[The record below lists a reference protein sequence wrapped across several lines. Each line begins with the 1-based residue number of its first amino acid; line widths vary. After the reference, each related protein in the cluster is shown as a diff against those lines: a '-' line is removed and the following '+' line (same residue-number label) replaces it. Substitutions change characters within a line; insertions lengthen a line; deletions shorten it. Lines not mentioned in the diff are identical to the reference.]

1 MTELIVALD
10 EPTFDQAMDVVRRT
24 SARVSW
30 YKVGYEAYYG
40 YGAQIL
46 GALREAEKS
55 VFLDLKLHDIPTT
68 VAAAVRA
75 VARLGARLV
84 TVHAAG
90 GAAML
95 SAAAGAR
102 DESPSGPRL
111 LAVTVLTSMSADDL
125 RATGVDRPPNELVTL
140 RARLAAQC
148 RIDGVVCAVSEA
160 GAVRAALG
168 LDFLV
173 LCPGIRPESAQAGD
187 HQRVATP
194 AEAVRAGADFIVVGR
209 PITRSADP
217 ASAAR
222 AILDELKTAS

>member
-1 MTELIVALD
+1 MTDLIVALD
-10 EPTFDQAMDVVRRT
+10 EPAFEQAMDVVRLT

-40 YGAQIL
+40 YGDRIL
-46 GALREAEKS
+46 GALREAKKS

-75 VARLGARLV
+75 AARLGVRLV

-125 RATGVDRPPNELVTL
+125 RATGVDRSPDELVVL
-140 RARLAAQC
+140 RARLAAEC
-148 RIDGVVCAVSEA
+148 RIDGVVCAVQEA

-168 LDFLV
+168 RDFLV
-173 LCPGIRPESAQAGD
+173 LCPGIRPEGAQAAD
-187 HQRVATP
+187 QQRVATP

>member
-10 EPTFDQAMDVVRRT
+10 EPTFEQAMDVVRRT

-75 VARLGARLV
+75 AARLGARLV

-102 DESPSGPRL
+102 DESPPGPRL

-140 RARLAAQC
+140 RARLAAEC
-148 RIDGVVCAVSEA
+148 RIDGVVCAVPEA
-160 GAVRAALG
+160 AAVRAALG
-168 LDFLV
+168 RDFLV
-173 LCPGIRPESAQAGD
+173 LCPGIRPKGAEGGD
-187 HQRVATP
+187 QQRVATP

-209 PITRSADP
+209 PITKSADP
-217 ASAAR
+217 ASAVR